1 MDATS
6 TIIELHGRIERLFRA
21 YDEAHGS
28 PVKQVTQLN
37 AVADIL
43 AVHATVEDEL
53 LYPAVRAET
62 STLNDEMDREQEQHN
77 LMSLLLAELGSM
89 TPNDRHYNAKVQVL
103 KQVFRAHARDQEDQV
118 LPVLRGALDPVEG
131 AALGQR
137 LWDRGARLENP
148 REPAWSLR

>member
-6 TIIELHGRIERLFRA
+6 TIIELHGRIERLFHG
-21 YDEAHGS
+21 YDAAKGS
-28 PVKQVTQLN
+28 PVKQVAQLN
-37 AVADIL
+37 AIADVM

-62 STLNDEMDREQEQHN
+62 AELNEELDRESEQHN

-89 TPNDRHYNAKVQVL
+89 SPAEPRYDAKVQVL
-103 KQVFRAHARDQEDQV
+103 KQVFRAHARDQEERV
-118 LPVLRGALDPVEG
+118 LPVLRGALGPVEG

-137 LWDRGARLENP
+137 LWDRGAQLEDP

>member
-6 TIIELHGRIERLFRA
+6 TIIELHGRIERLFHA
-21 YDEAHGS
+21 YDNAHGS
-28 PVKQVTQLN
+28 PVRQVNQLH
-37 AVADIL
+37 AIADVL

-62 STLNDEMDREQEQHN
+62 AEYDAEIDRELEQHN
-77 LMSLLLAELGSM
+77 VMSLLLVELGSM
-89 TPNDRHYNAKVQVL
+89 SPNESRYDAKVQVL
-103 KQVFRAHARDQEDQV
+103 KQVFHQHARDQEDTL
-118 LPVLRGALDPVEG
+118 LPLLRGALGPVEG

-148 REPAWSLR
+148 KEPAWSLR